1 MARFGFLSTY
11 PPTRCGLATFTE
23 ALAAAM
29 GEHGPRV
36 VRVLDEA
43 SPVDSPRFGA
53 SIVAAEL
60 VGGERVSVRASIRA
74 LDDFDVVIVQHEC
87 RA

>member
-23 ALAAAM
+23 ALGAAM

-36 VRVLDEA
+36 VRVMDEA
-43 SPVDSPRFGA
+43 SSLDSPRFGA

-74 LDDFDVVIVQHEC
+74 LNDFDVVIVQHEC

>member
-1 MARFGFLSTY
+1 
-11 PPTRCGLATFTE
+11 
-23 ALAAAM
+23 
-29 GEHGPRV
+29 
-36 VRVLDEA
+36 VRVMDEA
-43 SPVDSPRFGA
+43 SSLDSPRFGA